1 MKLDAE
7 SLVVESFDLGQD
19 VLMYAE
25 EPAADEG
32 GERSQYCSLINTCA
46 TCWTDCPCA

>member
-7 SLVVESFDLGQD
+7 SLVVESFDVGQN
-19 VLMYAE
+19 VPMYAG
-25 EPAADEG
+25 EPAVDQGA
-32 GERSQYCSLINTCA
+32 ERSQYCSLVNTCA

>member
-7 SLVVESFDLGQD
+7 SLVVESFDVVPSYGVEQ
-19 VLMYAE
+19 AG
-25 EPAADEG
+25 EPG
-32 GERSQYCSLINTCA
+32 GGGSRYCTLEHTCA